1 MSSDGTISKAMK
13 SRSTES
19 QTLSFVESVIG
30 RHSTPSTTTTNS
42 SGNFSEAPPT
52 STNSDQ
58 SSHIFCSWTLPSRPL
73 VYISTVQLSDVN
85 YTSKRDLTLITTGLK
100 ECVVHLSE
108 VAQWNSNQEIMQ
120 LASAEHEQS
129 QHYITPNQ
137 NTDHIY
143 TTTIPQ

>member
-1 MSSDGTISKAMK
+1 MAKK
-13 SRSTES
+13 RRSTES
-19 QTLSFVESVIG
+19 QTLSLLNPSLEGIG
-30 RHSTPSTTTTNS
+30 NHRPPPPLTVQTISLRLRPR
-42 SGNFSEAPPT
+42 APT
-52 STNSDQ
+52 QNQ

-137 NTDHIY
+137 NTDHVY
-143 TTTIPQ
+143 TTTMPQ